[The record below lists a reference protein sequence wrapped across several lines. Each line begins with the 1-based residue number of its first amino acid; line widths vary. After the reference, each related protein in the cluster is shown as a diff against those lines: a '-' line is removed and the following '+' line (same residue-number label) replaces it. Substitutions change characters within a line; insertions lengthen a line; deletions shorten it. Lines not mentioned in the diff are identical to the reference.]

1 MGLVK
6 VAPRVQ
12 GKLVE
17 NEAGT
22 RLLIVEQKGQDIWRG
37 REKSITDAIQAGTA
51 GIGVDKLLLTRVR
64 DKHATTVVMV
74 VIEDL
79 RTVYITLLSDFFC
92 EELSKGK
99 TSWKGRALRVVPLSR
114 FHQKY
119 LGPQITKKSKASLQP

>member
-17 NEAGT
+17 NEAGV
-22 RLLIVEQKGQDIWRG
+22 RLLIVEQKGADIWRG

-51 GIGVDKLLLTRVR
+51 GIGVDKLLLTRAR
-64 DKHATTVVMV
+64 DKHAATVVMV
-74 VIEDL
+74 LAEDL
-79 RTVYITLLSDFFC
+79 RTIYITLLSDFFDDQ
-92 EELSKGK
+92 LSKGK
-99 TSWKGRALRVVPLSR
+99 TSWKGRALRIVPLSR

-119 LGPQITKKSKASLQP
+119 LGPTLHIKSSRSNA